1 MKGFERTIQKKC
13 FGCDKKPGGDRQ
25 FPGMYKKGSGKGSGK
40 GKKNSRGGRD
50 DKVDISHVECFNC
63 GEKGHYSNKC
73 PHPPKEGGSGGGGG
87 GRGGGKPRGGGKGKR
102 DVSKADAKA

>member
-1 MKGFERTIQKKC
+1 
-13 FGCDKKPGGDRQ
+13 
-25 FPGMYKKGSGKGSGK
+25 MYKKGSGKGSGK
-40 GKKNSRGGRD
+40 GSKNSRGGRD

-73 PHPPKEGGSGGGGG
+73 PHPPKAGGRGGGSG
-87 GRGGGKPRGGGKGKR
+87 GRGGGKLRGGGKGKR

>member
-1 MKGFERTIQKKC
+1 MSNAIWGAPAPTPQAFAIRRPLLASAAGAAPAWNLLRSTL
-13 FGCDKKPGGDRQ
+13 
-25 FPGMYKKGSGKGSGK
+25 
-40 GKKNSRGGRD
+40 
-50 DKVDISHVECFNC
+50 ECFNC

-73 PHPPKEGGSGGGGG
+73 THPPKEGGRGGGSG